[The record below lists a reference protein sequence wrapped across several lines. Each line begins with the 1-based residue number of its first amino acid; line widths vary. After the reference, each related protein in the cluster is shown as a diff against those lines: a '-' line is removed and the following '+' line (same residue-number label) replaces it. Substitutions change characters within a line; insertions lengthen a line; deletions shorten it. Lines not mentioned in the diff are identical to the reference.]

1 MTSKTS
7 RIRRRTQQGLYDA
20 TKTDKGRNRSSSLL
34 LLQLLLS
41 LYTFPSIISA
51 QEYVSNVIS
60 TLSYSSGCINTGS
73 QLGKTNLYDGTT
85 SNYWCP
91 TDKPNTVP
99 SLIIESNGPSI
110 ITKLRVYA
118 PNTESGGYNVGYDPT
133 SYKIEG
139 LIGNGNDGT
148 GLSVIIAQGYFNSN
162 WVKESSPPPARNTQ
176 NNINIQ
182 STFESGDVNLSYT
195 EIIFNTNR
203 VEYTKYRV
211 TFPTTRLYDPTLLGG
226 DGDDIY
232 RLEIAELELVGE
244 LKSGSPTYVS
254 ACLLENDIVYLLDF
268 CVCRVGFV
276 CQVISLDLEH
286 GQEVSCGKK
295 YVL

>member
-1 MTSKTS
+1 M
-7 RIRRRTQQGLYDA
+7 
-20 TKTDKGRNRSSSLL
+20 
-34 LLQLLLS
+34 
-41 LYTFPSIISA
+41 
-51 QEYVSNVIS
+51 
-60 TLSYSSGCINTGS
+60 
-73 QLGKTNLYDGTT
+73 
-85 SNYWCP
+85 
-91 TDKPNTVP
+91 P

-110 ITKLRVYA
+110 VTKLRIYA

-139 LIGNGNDGT
+139 LLGNGNDGT

-182 STFESGDVNLSYT
+182 STFESGDANLSYT

-203 VEYTKYRV
+203 VEYTMYRV

-226 DGDDIY
+226 DGDDMY

-254 ACLLENDIVYLLDF
+254 ASCLVNDIVYLLWF
-268 CVCRVGFV
+268 FYSLCVVLALCV
-276 CQVISLDLEH
+276 QVIVSLRFEY
-286 GQEVSCGKK
+286 GQRSFLWIQRSTRFSSVVWRLTRWLLGCIPVI
-295 YVL
+295 VLI

>member
-7 RIRRRTQQGLYDA
+7 RIRRRPPQQGLYA
-20 TKTDKGRNRSSSLL
+20 TKTDKGRYRSSSLL
-34 LLQLLLS
+34 LLELLL
-41 LYTFPSIISA
+41 LYTFPSIILA

-91 TDKPNTVP
+91 TAKPNTVP

-110 ITKLRVYA
+110 VTKLRVYA

-148 GLSVIIAQGYFNSN
+148 GLSVIIAQGYFNSH

-203 VEYTKYRV
+203 VEYTMYRV

-226 DGDDIY
+226 DGDDMY

-254 ACLLENDIVYLLDF
+254 ASCLVNDIVYLLDF
-268 CVCRVGFV
+268 CVSSDSVFT
-276 CQVISLDLEH
+276 L
-286 GQEVSCGKK
+286 
-295 YVL
+295 